1 MKRIKNRCQQSSSKS
16 LAKFLQNRS
25 VQKTGHALLALALS
39 TATFQSA
46 LANVNLASAPV
57 FLKESVDPNLMFVFD
72 DSGSM
77 AREYM
82 PDSISG
88 DRVLVADD
96 DGPLRFRDGDGN
108 IRNMRADRV
117 WYFSNR
123 VNTVYYDPT
132 ITYRPPYKP
141 DGTGRHPNANF
152 NSAWRNGYAQTG
164 SVDLATRYTT
174 SRFDYRNG
182 GFYYR
187 FNSSTTCDETPKNN
201 NCYTLVFLNDESAE
215 QQQNFA
221 NWYSYY
227 SLRAFA
233 ARAGIS
239 EAFYDLPENIRV
251 GYGAINSN
259 DNDIDGVETDTIISG
274 VRPYTAERREQFLG
288 WLQAKGVGGG
298 TPLLTSLED
307 AGEYYSRTDNSG
319 PWGNTP
325 GTNDTTA
332 HIECRPSYTILMT
345 DGIYNGDKPSIDNVD
360 GTSGPSHTNPDPQ
373 KNNFNYKAESPFT
386 DKHSDT
392 LADVAMK
399 YWKNDLRPNLA
410 DKVPTAGLDE
420 AFWQHM
426 TTFTIGL
433 GVSGSVNESDA
444 FAAIKTGDSITWPDP
459 DDNDNDASDKIDDLL
474 HAAVN
479 GRGGFASAQNP
490 DDFAKGIADFLDT
503 VIARAE
509 TSASAAAVSSAVLRT
524 ESAGFFAGFRSADW
538 SGTLTGFNFNS
549 GLQIWDAEEI
559 LRNMDPANRNILTHN
574 GSDGVQ
580 LRDITDLSSNQAD
593 ALNEDPENSGSSDGL
608 GPERIEWIR
617 GAANADSSFRV
628 REFTDENKVTVRR
641 LLGDIINAN
650 PLFVSNANYGFSRLS
665 GTEGTSYS
673 AYRSSS
679 DYQNRTKALYVA
691 ANDGMLHSFDS
702 ETGEELFAFMPGE
715 LLSPT
720 ANSASAPIS
729 SLISANYTH
738 RYFMDGTPKALD
750 AYIEVD
756 GTTGWRTILVGSM
769 GAGGRSIFAIDIT
782 EPDSVSADDILWE
795 FSHPDL
801 GFGVSDPEIAR
812 LPNGDWAAV
821 FGNGYNGDD
830 AAASLFVVDLA
841 DGTLLKQLETGAG
854 DASNP
859 NGLAAPVLTNFPDR
873 SAITNYVYAG
883 DLLGNLWRFD
893 LTGNNIN
900 QWSTSKVFTAT
911 APDGAAQSF
920 TVAPRLTINPDDL
933 DELIL
938 TIGTGSF
945 IRTGDDLDDQ
955 VQTLYAIQD
964 DLQQTNLTRD
974 DLLQQ
979 TITDQQ
985 DVTVARADGSGDN
998 EFTIRQ
1004 TSSNAFTDE
1013 QGWYLDLVYNSEKT
1027 GERVISRASY
1037 PFGIFPDRVRFST
1050 LIPDQNPCGSGRKG
1064 FIMDLKLVTGAAP
1077 EDPVFDLN
1085 SDGLFSTGD
1094 LSTGSDSGY
1103 APSGISVGEGAE
1115 IRTITSGDTEAFI
1128 TDPRQIDKDAPCET
1142 AVCGKALDNNI
1153 GRQTWEQLR

>member
-1 MKRIKNRCQQSSSKS
+1 MKRIGNHHHLLSRK
-16 LAKFLQNRS
+16 AVTKFTQKRS
-25 VQKTGHALLALALS
+25 VQQAGHALMALALS
-39 TATFQSA
+39 ATTFQSA

-57 FLKESVDPNLMFVFD
+57 FLKESTDPNLMFIYD

-88 DRVLVADD
+88 DRVLIADAN
-96 DGPLRFRDGDGN
+96 GPLRFRDGDGN

-132 ITYRPPYKP
+132 ITYKPPFKP

-152 NSAWRNGYAQTG
+152 TSAWRNGYDQTG
-164 SVDLATRYTT
+164 SVDLTTRYTT

-187 FNSSTTCDETPKNN
+187 FNSSPTCDETPKNN
-201 NCYTLVFLNDESAE
+201 NCYTLVFLKDESAE

-233 ARAGIS
+233 SRAGIS

-251 GYGAINSN
+251 GYGAINSGS
-259 DNDIDGVETDTIISG
+259 ITVDGVDTNTIISG
-274 VRPYTAERREQFLG
+274 VRPYTSTRRQEFLG

-298 TPLLTSLED
+298 TPLRTSLED
-307 AGEYYSRTDNSG
+307 AGEYYSRSDDSG

-325 GTNDTTA
+325 GTNDTSA

-345 DGIYNGDKPSIDNVD
+345 DGIYNGADPSAGNAD
-360 GTSGPSHTNPDPQ
+360 GTAGPSHTNPDPQ
-373 KNNFNYKAESPFT
+373 GSNFNYQALSPFT
-386 DKHSDT
+386 DGHTNT

-399 YWKNDLRPNLA
+399 YWKTDLRPTLA

-433 GVSGSVNESDA
+433 GVSGSVNESNA
-444 FAAIKTGDSITWPDP
+444 FAAIETGDTITWPDP
-459 DDNDNDASDKIDDLL
+459 SDNDNDASDKIDDLL

-490 DDFAKGIADFLDT
+490 DEFAKEIASFLDT
-503 VIARAE
+503 VIARAD

-524 ESAGFFAGFRSADW
+524 DSAGFFAGFRSADW

-549 GLQIWDAEEI
+549 GLQSWDAEEI
-559 LRNMDPANRNILTHN
+559 LRNTDPANRNILTHN
-574 GSDGVQ
+574 GSTGVE
-580 LRDITDLSSNQAD
+580 LKTITDLASSQVN
-593 ALNEDPENSGSSDGL
+593 ALNADPENPGSADNL
-608 GPERIEWIR
+608 GSARIDWIR
-617 GAANADSSFRV
+617 GAANADNSFRV

-650 PLFVSNANYGFSRLS
+650 PLFVGNSNYGFSRLP

-673 AYRSSS
+673 TYRSSS
-679 DYQNRTKALYVA
+679 NYQNRTKALYVA
-691 ANDGMLHSFDS
+691 ANDGMLHSFNS

-715 LLSPT
+715 LLDAGPT
-720 ANSASAPIS
+720 GSAQIS
-729 SLISANYTH
+729 SLISPNYTH
-738 RYFMDGTPKALD
+738 RYFLDGTPKALD
-750 AYIEVD
+750 AYIEID
-756 GTTGWRTILVGSM
+756 GTTSWRTILVGSM

-782 EPDSVSADDILWE
+782 EPGSVSADDVLWE

-801 GFGVSDPEIAR
+801 GYGVSDPEIAR
-812 LPNGDWAAV
+812 LPNGDWVAV

-830 AAASLFVVDLA
+830 SAASLFVVDLA
-841 DGTLLKQLETGAG
+841 NGSLIKQFETGVG
-854 DASNP
+854 DASSP

-873 SAITNYVYAG
+873 GSITNYVYAG
-883 DLLGNLWRFD
+883 DLLGNLWRFN
-893 LTGNNIN
+893 LTGSNTN
-900 QWSTSKVFTAT
+900 QWSSSKVFTAT
-911 APDGAAQSF
+911 DADGNSQPI
-920 TVAPRLTINPDDL
+920 TVSPRLTINPDDL

-938 TIGTGSF
+938 TVGTGSF

-955 VQTLYAIQD
+955 VQSLYAIQD
-964 DLQQTNLTRD
+964 DLQQTNLTRG

-985 DVTVARADGSGDN
+985 DVTVARANGSGNN
-998 EFTIRQ
+998 EFTIRE
-1004 TSSNAFTDE
+1004 TSSNTLTDE
-1013 QGWYLDLVYNSEKT
+1013 QGWYLDLIFNSERT

-1094 LSTGSDSGY
+1094 LSTTGDSGY

-1115 IRTITSGDTEAFI
+1115 IRTITTGDTEAFI
-1128 TDPRQIDKDAPCET
+1128 TDPKQIDKDAPCET
-1142 AVCGKALDNNI
+1142 ALCGKALDNNI